1 MKVCHQHNN
10 GILLECRPAS
20 LQVTSAASLRL
31 FPAGAV
37 VRPSTA
43 GKSSSLVFILRGA
56 VQLQSNT
63 NQQQQT
69 AQAQHTRTQ
78 PKEPQLSSPDGK
90 ANHEKSVSSHLPNA
104 MAAPLESKLTAET
117 IGVQQDASTAEHE
130 SGLPADVQSHKG
142 SLDDTLLQQEPW
154 EVVDKVG
161 GQPQLADNPDGQAA
175 LPDDGLS
182 NVSSL
187 NGRSSRIADNSSNLS
202 PAVVSNHQKD
212 VLDTVSKQ
220 SGRQGKS
227 FQQLPGSHKVAVTGS
242 HQQASAWDVLQA
254 QGCAFG
260 LPYVMQVAAL
270 DVTVTAQTVVEAF
283 EVPWVLLKV
292 ICLSVAWPWHPY

>member
-1 MKVCHQHNN
+1 M
-10 GILLECRPAS
+10 
-20 LQVTSAASLRL
+20 TSAASLRL

-37 VRPSTA
+37 VRPGIAS
-43 GKSSSLVFILRGA
+43 KSSSLVFILRGA
-56 VQLQSNT
+56 VQLQSVT
-63 NQQQQT
+63 KQQQQT
-69 AQAQHTRTQ
+69 APAQHTHTQ
-78 PKEPQLSSPDGK
+78 LRVPQSSSPDSE
-90 ANHEKSVSSHLPNA
+90 ANHEESVSSHVPDTV
-104 MAAPLESKLTAET
+104 AAPSDHKRSTET
-117 IGVQQDASTAEHE
+117 IAVQQDASTAEHE
-130 SGLPADVQSHKG
+130 SGMPAGVQLNKG
-142 SLDDTLLQQEPW
+142 ASDDTLLQQEQW

-161 GQPQLADNPDGQAA
+161 RQPQLADNPHGQAA

-182 NVSSL
+182 NVH
-187 NGRSSRIADNSSNLS
+187 RSSQVADNSSSSNLS
-202 PAVVSNHQKD
+202 PAVVSNHQQD

-227 FQQLPGSHKVAVTGS
+227 FQQLPRSHDEATSGS
-242 HQQASAWDVLQA
+242 HQQAAAWDVLAA

-260 LPYVMQVAAL
+260 LPDVMQVAAL